1 MVLRKMG
8 VMVKLDCII
17 IFDGKNFII
26 KIESI
31 LKITQFLCNLGE
43 KFEEIIV
50 DGRKIQVSYIYK
62 IMEVFRMIDG
72 INNSFIVY
80 R

>member
-31 LKITQFLCNLGE
+31 LKIMQFLCNLGE